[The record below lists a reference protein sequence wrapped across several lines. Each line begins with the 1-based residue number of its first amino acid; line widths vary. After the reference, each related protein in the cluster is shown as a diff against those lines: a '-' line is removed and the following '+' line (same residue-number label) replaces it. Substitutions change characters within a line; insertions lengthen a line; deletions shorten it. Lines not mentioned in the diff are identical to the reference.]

1 MVGWPSTLFFYRGPT
16 TADTLSRSRTSNS
29 ASGHP
34 AIDTVETFAL
44 QTCDWC
50 VWRLN
55 SAMISF
61 AFCPF
66 SPKVVTTHSLT
77 FPLFFPFSF
86 LIFFSHFVTIL
97 PPPHFAGE
105 LAVGHFP
112 IPLPSQR
119 DLSSYLPL
127 CHPHVCLCVCVRFIF
142 PTVHNTRAAYTTTK
156 PLKFIFDFSQT
167 RWLTYRIRPICL
179 KFDPFFICVVVFFG
193 TIQSSVQLFSPTWLL
208 AQSTRRGPTTAR
220 KAMTK
225 NLE

>member
-1 MVGWPSTLFFYRGPT
+1 
-16 TADTLSRSRTSNS
+16 
-29 ASGHP
+29 
-34 AIDTVETFAL
+34 
-44 QTCDWC
+44 
-50 VWRLN
+50 
-55 SAMISF
+55 MISF

-127 CHPHVCLCVCVRFIF
+127 CHPHVCLCVCTVYLPNRTQHTRSVYDYQAAEIHFRFQ
-142 PTVHNTRAAYTTTK
+142 PNTLANVSYSSDLSEIRSFFHLCRRFFWNNSVVSSTILAYLIVGSVDETWTNNGSQSNDEKPGINNVIKEKKERKKKKGRKRRA
-156 PLKFIFDFSQT
+156 
-167 RWLTYRIRPICL
+167 
-179 KFDPFFICVVVFFG
+179 
-193 TIQSSVQLFSPTWLL
+193 
-208 AQSTRRGPTTAR
+208 
-220 KAMTK
+220 
-225 NLE
+225 

>member
-1 MVGWPSTLFFYRGPT
+1 MKDKNERMLKTSAAASWAIQRGGGVY
-16 TADTLSRSRTSNS
+16 L
-29 ASGHP
+29 
-34 AIDTVETFAL
+34 L
-44 QTCDWC
+44 
-50 VWRLN
+50 RL
-55 SAMISF
+55 
-61 AFCPF
+61 CPF
-66 SPKVVTTHSLT
+66 LSFFFCSFRLSVHSLT

-127 CHPHVCLCVCVRFIF
+127 CQPHVCLCVCVRFIF

-179 KFDPFFICVVVFFG
+179 KFDPFFICVVVFFSNYSVVSS
-193 TIQSSVQLFSPTWLL
+193 TIL
-208 AQSTRRGPTTAR
+208 AY
-220 KAMTK
+220 
-225 NLE
+225 